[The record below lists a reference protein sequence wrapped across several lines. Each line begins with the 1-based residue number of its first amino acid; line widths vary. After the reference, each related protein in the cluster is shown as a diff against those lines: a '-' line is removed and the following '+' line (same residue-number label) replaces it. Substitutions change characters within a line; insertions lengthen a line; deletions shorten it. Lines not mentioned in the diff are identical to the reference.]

1 MITTAAHPLMAVH
14 GRASV
19 TVQRASCR
27 AVPGTTIL
35 RPSVPRPAT
44 GTMPRI
50 GTSTS
55 GSGLPGRFRNSE
67 SVTSSIFTSLPLGG
81 EPREEFSPF
90 WLRERRACFAQWT
103 LPNCSLLFS
112 QLKLIFRL
120 VWQSMRV
127 REINKLPRPLWGAL
141 TKTFA

>member
-1 MITTAAHPLMAVH
+1 MIITAAHPLMVVH
-14 GRASV
+14 GRAVV
-19 TVQRASCR
+19 TVQSASCG
-27 AVPGTTIL
+27 AVPGSTDL
-35 RPSVPRPAT
+35 GSSVPRTAT
-44 GTMPRI
+44 GTMPR
-50 GTSTS
+50 GGATSS
-55 GSGLPGRFRNSE
+55 GSGLPGRFRASE

-81 EPREEFSPF
+81 EPKEEFSPF

-127 REINKLPRPLWGAL
+127 REINKFPRPLWGAL